1 MRATNLIL
9 KVVAIL
15 SLIIIPSLSLYGV
28 SKEKAEM
35 KFSETVH
42 DFGAVKE
49 GGGPVSVEF
58 PFTNTGGANLVVYE
72 AKADCGCTTPDY
84 PKAPIPPGKGGKIK
98 VTYNP
103 LGRPGAFDKVITIKT
118 NGKPGKVRLKIR
130 GNVVPKN
137 K

>member
-1 MRATNLIL
+1 MSLKKFILI
-9 KVVAIL
+9 
-15 SLIIIPSLSLYGV
+15 SLIISFLLTIPELIFAS

-42 DFGAVKE
+42 DFGTVKE
-49 GGGPVSVEF
+49 DGGPISVEF
-58 PFTNTGGANLVVYE
+58 PFTNTGSANLVVFD
-72 AKADCGCTTPDY
+72 AKADCGCTTPEY
-84 PKAPIPPGKGGKIK
+84 PQAPIAPGKSGKIK

-130 GNVVPKN
+130 GTVMPKN
-137 K
+137 RK